1 MAIINT
7 YPTATP
13 KGADL
18 LIGTQVKDDTVT
30 ENSTKSFTVD
40 AIKSFIA
47 GTNIVK
53 KKVNLT
59 STDLL
64 SLNSNG
70 VFKLVDAPGADKTIL
85 VISAAYKFTF
95 GTAAYNFSD
104 NIGITTGTGDAQFE
118 IPSNVMNG
126 GSQGAISYEIA
137 LPQDGQSMEANSALN
152 LYTNQQ
158 SVTQGNGTVS
168 LTVFYTI
175 VDFS

>member
-64 SLNSNG
+64 SLDDSG
-70 VFKLVDAPGADKTIL
+70 VFKLVDAPGSDKAIL

-95 GTAAYNFSD
+95 GTTAYDFSE

-118 IPSNVMNG
+118 ILSSTING
-126 GSQGAISYEIA
+126 GSPGTISYQIA
-137 LPQDGQSMEANSALN
+137 TPQDGQSLEANSALN
-152 LYTNQQ
+152 LYTSQQ
-158 SVTQGNGTVS
+158 SVTQGDSTVS
-168 LTVFYTI
+168 LTVYYTI

>member
-7 YPTATP
+7 YPKATP

-18 LIGTQVKDDTVT
+18 LIGTQVKDDNIT
-30 ENSTKSFTVD
+30 ENSTKSFSVD

-53 KKVNLT
+53 TKVDLT

-64 SLNSNG
+64 SLNNSG
-70 VFKLVDAPGADKTIL
+70 VFKLVDAPGADKAIL
-85 VISAAYKFTF
+85 VISAVYKFTF
-95 GTAAYNFSD
+95 GTTAYDFAE
-104 NIGITTGTGDAQFE
+104 NIGITTGEGDAQFE
-118 IPSNVMNG
+118 IPSSVING
-126 GSQGAISYEIA
+126 GSPGAVSYVTA
-137 LPQDGQSMEANSALN
+137 LPQNGQSLVVNSALN
-152 LYTNQQ
+152 LYTSLQ
-158 SVTQGNGTVS
+158 SVTQGDSTVS

>member
-18 LIGTQVKDDTVT
+18 LIGTQVKDDTVL

-40 AIKSFIA
+40 AMKSFIA

-64 SLNSNG
+64 SLNSSG
-70 VFKLVDAPGADKTIL
+70 VFKLVDAPGVDKAIL
-85 VISAAYKFTF
+85 VISAACKFTF
-95 GTAAYNFSD
+95 GTTVYNFAE

-118 IPSNVMNG
+118 ITSNFMNG
-126 GSQGAISYEIA
+126 GSPGAVSYIIA
-137 LPQDGQSMEANSALN
+137 LPKEGQSMGANSALN
-152 LYTNQQ
+152 LYTSQQ
-158 SVTQGNGTVS
+158 SVTQGDSTVS
-168 LTVFYTI
+168 LTVYYTI